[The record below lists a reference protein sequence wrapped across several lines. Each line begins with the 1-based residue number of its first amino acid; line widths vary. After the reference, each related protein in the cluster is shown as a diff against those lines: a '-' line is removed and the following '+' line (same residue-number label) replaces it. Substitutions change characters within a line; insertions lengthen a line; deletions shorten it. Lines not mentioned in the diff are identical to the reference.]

1 MSRRFGRTQKRRMRE
16 AVATAE
22 SQAASMRVA
31 CEMNDDLLRK
41 VTREKAR
48 LESVLDDARDR
59 LRDMHIAL
67 PPSRVRVS
75 GDWGF
80 ERMAVVRVPD
90 PMRPTEFILRSDL
103 QVPMDIKVH
112 ELQRLIVRVQQSE
125 DRRQPVLHCIVEVAG
140 KAAGYAISAE
150 AFRQIREHS
159 LCDMLAPE
167 ISKALTRELVSALKG
182 KAGR

>member
-1 MSRRFGRTQKRRMRE
+1 MSRRFGRNQKRRMRE
-16 AVATAE
+16 AIVAAE
-22 SQAASMRVA
+22 SQAAALRVA
-31 CEMNDDLLRK
+31 CEMNDGLLRK

-67 PPSRVRVS
+67 PPSRLE
-75 GDWGF
+75 GDGWF

-90 PMRPTEFILRSDL
+90 PRRPTDFILRSDR
-103 QVPMDIKVH
+103 QIPTEFKVH
-112 ELQRLIVRVQQSE
+112 ELERLIVRVKQSE
-125 DRRQPVLHCIVEVAG
+125 DRRPPVLHCVVELAG

-150 AFRQIREHS
+150 AWHQIGEHS
-159 LCDMLAPE
+159 LRDVLAPE
-167 ISKALTRELVSALKG
+167 ISKALTRELVGTLKG